1 MSWTITWLAN
11 LGVAGCSRVDRQG
24 IAVANV
30 AACFIA
36 LAAIAFA
43 LMYMFIGEKSL
54 VPLIVVNLTLALGAL
69 VTPFFH
75 RFGRAASTVWIFA
88 ISAVALTWITSLL
101 GKDSGVMINF
111 IGVTPIAFAILGRE
125 HAALVAVLSS
135 LAAILIIVSGV
146 LFPEPKPGI
155 YSETSFQQLVYSSA
169 IVTAI
174 SISFAVVYYAFSLA
188 KEAKNKL
195 EGLMRS
201 IMPDDIVDR
210 LSDNEEGII
219 ETYETATVLIADIVK
234 FVTISNK
241 IGSKRTVA
249 MLDDL
254 FTTLDAFTETV
265 GVEKIKT
272 IGDAYLA
279 VAGVPREMPN
289 PERAMTDFGLGA
301 IDIAR
306 QVGERHGVDLKLRVG
321 MASGSLIAGVLGR
334 SKYAFDI
341 WGAPVNLAARLE
353 AIGQPGYILTT
364 EQTKDALINEYS
376 CERLGSENTG
386 LRCRQGLEN
395 KWGKTLF
402 KLSVRLKNRIANL
415 MVVL

>member
-376 CERLGSENTG
+376 CERLGSEEIPG
-386 LRCRQGLEN
+386 FGAV
-395 KWGKTLF
+395 KVW
-402 KLSVRLKNRIANL
+402 RINGAKHSSSSR
-415 MVVL
+415 